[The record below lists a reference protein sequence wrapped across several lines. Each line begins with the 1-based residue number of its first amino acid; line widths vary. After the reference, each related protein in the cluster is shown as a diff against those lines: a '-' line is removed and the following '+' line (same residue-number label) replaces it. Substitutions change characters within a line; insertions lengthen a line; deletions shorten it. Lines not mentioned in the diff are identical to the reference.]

1 MTAGVPAAGLASCQ
15 AAAGVAPAM
24 PTSSRIA
31 MIRRPGAVNPG
42 CRIQN
47 SSSLASRTDVCEHS
61 HGHAPWVKAS
71 TRHVPSCTV
80 VPARGSGREGES
92 MTDLENGSDLTGRV
106 ALVTGASR
114 LRGIGAAICRAL
126 AARGADVAFSHWRQ
140 YDAAF
145 PWSGAP
151 SEPGDLARELV
162 MLGVRTAAIE
172 SDLGDV
178 GAEVRLLD
186 EAEARLGPISIL
198 INNAACSTND
208 GFERLDAATIDAH
221 YAVNMRAAMLLAA
234 EFARRFAAGDGGR
247 IINIT
252 SGQGLGPM
260 PDELAYGATKGAI
273 EAFTR
278 SLAPAV
284 AVKGITVN
292 AVNPGPTDS
301 GWISPELRD
310 VLLPR
315 FPMGRLGLPA
325 DAARLVAWLASPDA
339 GWVTGQVIHSEGGFN
354 RG

>member
-1 MTAGVPAAGLASCQ
+1 MRSGAG
-15 AAAGVAPAM
+15 
-24 PTSSRIA
+24 
-31 MIRRPGAVNPG
+31 
-42 CRIQN
+42 
-47 SSSLASRTDVCEHS
+47 
-61 HGHAPWVKAS
+61 
-71 TRHVPSCTV
+71 
-80 VPARGSGREGES
+80 EGES
-92 MTDLENGSDLTGRV
+92 MTAFESGLNLTGQV

-114 LRGIGAAICRAL
+114 LQGIGAAICRAL
-126 AARGADVAFSHWRQ
+126 ATHGADVAFSHWRT

-145 PWSGAP
+145 PWSGTP
-151 SEPGDLARELV
+151 TEPDELARELTT
-162 MLGVRTAAIE
+162 LGVRTAAIKC
-172 SDLGDV
+172 DLSNP

-186 EAEARLGPISIL
+186 ETEVRLGPISIL
-198 INNAACSTND
+198 VNNAAYSTND
-208 GFERLDAATIDAH
+208 GYERLDAATIDAH
-221 YAVNMRAAMLLAA
+221 CAVNMRATMLLAA
-234 EFARRFAAGDGGR
+234 EFARRFGVGDGGR

-260 PDELAYGATKGAI
+260 PNELAYGATKGAI

-284 AVKGITVN
+284 APKGITVN

-301 GWISPELRD
+301 GWITPELRD

-315 FPMGRLGLPA
+315 FPMGRLGTPA